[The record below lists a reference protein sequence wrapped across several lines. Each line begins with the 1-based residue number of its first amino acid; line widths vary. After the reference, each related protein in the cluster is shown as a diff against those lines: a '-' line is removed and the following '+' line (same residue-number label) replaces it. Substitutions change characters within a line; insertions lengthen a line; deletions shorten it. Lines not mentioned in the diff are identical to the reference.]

1 MTAVNAKRICLIR
14 TSAIGDTVHALGL
27 VNGLRKG
34 YPDAHLTWILQSVS
48 FDMVKHQPNVDQ
60 FITFERKADFSA
72 WRRLLIRLRQDRYDL
87 ALIPQ
92 VSAKVG
98 LITMFIRA
106 RVKFGFDFRRSRE
119 LHWLV
124 TNRKIPT
131 RPMGHAQ
138 DQFFEFLD
146 DLGITDYPVEWNFV
160 FTPEEI
166 SWQKTFFRQLRRPVI
181 GLVIASANKEK
192 DWRPEGYARVI
203 DYVDRVIDME
213 PMIIG
218 GPSAREAEIA
228 DKICRL
234 CRAKPTVA
242 LEKPIR
248 KTMLQIA
255 GSHMIIAPDTGPLH
269 IAVAL
274 NVPTIGLYGYSDPRR
289 CGPYRRFADLLIDK
303 YNKPGNTDTPVT
315 RRTRPDRMNLIT
327 PEEVIEKI
335 NLGLHTYGIKK

>member
-1 MTAVNAKRICLIR
+1 MTAVKANRICLIR

-48 FDMVKHQPNVDQ
+48 FDMVKHQPNVDR
-60 FITFERKADFSA
+60 FITFERKADFSS

-87 ALIPQ
+87 AVIPQ

-119 LHWLV
+119 LHWLM
-124 TNRKIPT
+124 TNRRIPA
-131 RPMGHAQ
+131 RPMGHVQ

-146 DLGITDYPVEWNFV
+146 NLGITDYPVEWNFV

-166 SWQKTFFRQLRRPVI
+166 AWQKAFFRQLRRPVI
-181 GLVIASANKEK
+181 GFVVASAHKEK
-192 DWRPEGYARVI
+192 DWHPEGYARAI
-203 DYVDRVIDME
+203 DYVDGVLDME
-213 PMIIG
+213 PMLIG
-218 GPSAREAEIA
+218 GPGKREAQIAGEIL
-228 DKICRL
+228 RR
-234 CRAKPTVA
+234 CRAKPSVA

-255 GSHMIIAPDTGPLH
+255 GSSMIIAPDTGPLH

-303 YNKPGNTDTPVT
+303 YNKPGNSDTPVT
-315 RRTRPDRMNLIT
+315 RRTRPGRMDLIT
-327 PEEVIEKI
+327 PEEVIDKI
-335 NLGLHTYGIKK
+335 RLGIDTYGLK